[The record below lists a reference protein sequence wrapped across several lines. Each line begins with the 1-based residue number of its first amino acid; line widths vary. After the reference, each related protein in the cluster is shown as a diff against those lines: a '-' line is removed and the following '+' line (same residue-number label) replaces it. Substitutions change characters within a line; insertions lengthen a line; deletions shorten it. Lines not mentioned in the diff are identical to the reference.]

1 MATKSI
7 QPSRGT
13 WKATSTYG
21 IDTKEPWIVWCEEK
35 GAAIAHIYARSEMGA
50 ESSAEQAANARLIA
64 AAPDLLD
71 ACIDIVEY
79 YRNMSGNPSFP
90 VADKYWLAGALKA
103 RAAIEKAGF

>member
-64 AAPDLLD
+64 AAPELLSALREITDRYAALD
-71 ACIDIVEY
+71 A
-79 YRNMSGNPSFP
+79 RL
-90 VADKYWLAGALKA
+90 VAGQHAEQNGTIERA
-103 RAAIEKAGF
+103 RAAIEKATA